1 MISCGFIADSS
12 AYAFLYT
19 ELAGTG
25 WNRAGTEIG
34 GRMTTV
40 QQIREA
46 LDPTL
51 SRSIVV
57 TGLHVY
63 VETKEVAL

>member
-1 MISCGFIADSS
+1 
-12 AYAFLYT
+12 
-19 ELAGTG
+19 
-25 WNRAGTEIG
+25 
-34 GRMTTV
+34 MTTV

-63 VETKEVAL
+63 VEIKEVAL